1 MTEKDFEAIGKILK
15 HTLGTSHLLHPL
27 VQTISRYFEDEYSIF
42 NKEKF
47 KNAIYNGKEEE
58 YILPEPTIE
67 KEITLPKMAVSER
80 KTYSNTLD
88 RVLNDLKGTRKHLTE
103 IIEGHMNE

>member
-27 VQTISRYFEDEYSIF
+27 VQTISRYFQDTYPQF
-42 NKEKF
+42 NRQKF
-47 KNAIYNGKEEE
+47 KNAIYNGKEES

-67 KEITLPKMAVSER
+67 KEITLPKKAVSER
-80 KTYSNTLD
+80 KTYNNVLD
-88 RVLNDLKGTRKHLTE
+88 RVMGDYKKTRKNLKK
-103 IIEGHMNE
+103 IIEAHVNG